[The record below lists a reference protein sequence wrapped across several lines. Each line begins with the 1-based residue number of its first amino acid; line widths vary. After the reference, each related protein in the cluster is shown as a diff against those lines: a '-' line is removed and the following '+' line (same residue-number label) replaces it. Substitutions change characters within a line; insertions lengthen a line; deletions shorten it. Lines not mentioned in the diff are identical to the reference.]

1 MRLRVGLGFDLH
13 RLGPEARL
21 VLGGVEIPHDL
32 GLLGHS
38 DGDVLCHAIVDAL
51 LGASGLGNIGLLFP
65 DTEPRYKGMSSLR
78 FVTETVNL
86 LWQNGFQIEN
96 IDSNILAE
104 RPKLS
109 PYFPAMREKLAEASG
124 IPMDRIFIKAKTMEG
139 VGEIGEQRAMAAQVI
154 ALVSQVAA
162 E

>member
-1 MRLRVGLGFDLH
+1 MKLRVGLGFDLH
-13 RLGPEARL
+13 RLGAGVPL
-21 VLGGVEIPHDL
+21 VLGGVEVPNEL
-32 GLLGHS
+32 GLIGHS

-51 LGASGLGNIGLLFP
+51 LGASGLGNIGQLFP
-65 DTEPRYKGMSSLR
+65 DTDPRFKGASSLK

-104 RPKLS
+104 RPKLL
-109 PYFPAMREKLAEASG
+109 PFFPAMRERLAAASG
-124 IPMDRIFIKAKTMEG
+124 IPTDRIFIKAKTMEG
-139 VGEIGEQRAMAAQVI
+139 VGEIGEQRAIAAQAI
-154 ALVSQVAA
+154 ALVSS

>member
-1 MRLRVGLGFDLH
+1 MKLRVGLGFDLH
-13 RLGPEARL
+13 RLGPGLPL
-21 VLGGVEIPHDL
+21 VLGGVEIPSEL
-32 GLLGHS
+32 GLIGHS

-51 LGASGLGNIGLLFP
+51 LGASGLGNIGQLFP
-65 DTEPRYKGMSSLR
+65 DTDPRFKGASSLK

-109 PYFPAMREKLAEASG
+109 PFFPAMREKLAAASG
-124 IPMDRIFIKAKTMEG
+124 IPADRIFIKAKTMEG
-139 VGEIGEQRAMAAQVI
+139 VGEIGEQRAMAAQAI
-154 ALVSQVAA
+154 ALISS